1 MSTRD
6 FQQQRVYDAENIVR
20 RLFDNARTG
29 RNPVV
34 VLNGATLT
42 LPPEALFGD
51 LQSAETYA
59 NRVLS
64 LPGVREEFGDPAS
77 VRVRR
82 RRGLHRAH
90 YEPRGAV
97 IAIPDDVQWA
107 LRELVLLH
115 ELAHHLDP
123 SQHDTSHCAHGPE
136 FVDTYFTL
144 LELVMAPEAGLA
156 ARIIF
161 RDSDIVHAR
170 TQAMEAS

>member
-6 FQQQRVYDAENIVR
+6 FQRQRVYDAEIIVR

-34 VLNGATLT
+34 ALGGVTLT

-51 LQSAETYA
+51 IQSAETHA
-59 NRVLS
+59 NRVLA
-64 LPGVREEFGDPAS
+64 LPNIQDRFGAARA

-82 RRGLHRAH
+82 RKGLHFAH

-97 IAIPDDVQWA
+97 IAIPDERQWA

-123 SQHDTSHCAHGPE
+123 SRNDAHHCVHGPE

-144 LELVMAPEAGLA
+144 LELVMGPEAGMA

-161 RDSDIVHAR
+161 RDSGIVHAR
-170 TQAMEAS
+170 TQATEAS

>member
-1 MSTRD
+1 MPTRD
-6 FQQQRVYDAENIVR
+6 FQQQRVYDAEVLLR

-29 RNPVV
+29 QNPVV
-34 VLNGATLT
+34 TLGGVTLT

-51 LQSAETYA
+51 IQSAETYA
-59 NRVLS
+59 NRVLA
-64 LPGVREEFGDPAS
+64 LPSVRERFGEVAT

-90 YEPRGAV
+90 YEPLRAV
-97 IAIPDDVQWA
+97 IAIPDDVRWA

-123 SQHDTSHCAHGPE
+123 SGNDAHHCVHGPE
-136 FVDTYFTL
+136 FVNTYFTL
-144 LELVMAPEAGLA
+144 LELAMAPEAALA

-161 RDSDIVHAR
+161 RDSDIVHS
-170 TQAMEAS
+170 TSQLTEVS